1 MNEYKKLIDYLKNR
15 INNIEEKL
23 EKIENEKKE
32 SSTFKETLEIIIK
45 QITELELTEIDTIK
59 MKDVL
64 ISIIGEDASNEV
76 INQFNVIVTF
86 TPYLIDERINS
97 PIKQEMLKDLE
108 AIKNIIIKVKKVI
121 EEKKFNTISEK
132 ELEEKQELEKYL
144 EIVSENGFNKLLSTE
159 DRIKFYNFLKIS
171 GIELSDVLVIIKD
184 YIKLGVKL
192 KRNEEILISNSS
204 IDVVNANAEAIIKEL
219 EQENQIKKVPPQ
231 EEVSLEI
238 LELPDLTEEQQKI
251 YEEILRIIDQNKN
264 NINPSTYE
272 LYKNMY
278 INLDITEIY
287 IQRSS
292 FLDINGIEWEKA
304 IPCIKEKLIPMINT
318 QDRTLIF
325 QIFNC
330 IISLNKNQIEQKNQI
345 NKESKEYKV
354 VLKQF
359 EEKFK
364 KTLEEIKKLESESD
378 FIINEIEE
386 KLNSNNKEN
395 ILSLLDRVKNES
407 KEEIEPEF
415 FESFNISSY
424 ELARNYVLL
433 DYIFAIKEYIEE
445 YMEIGIS
452 NDDYNS
458 VIEEYENLKKF
469 IKEYK
474 SNYKIIL
481 EQIKAQ
487 ELTKKMYMSNLP
499 PQPKINSIKQYESGK
514 NIIIFYRKN
523 EESKFLVEE
532 DLEHSTDIN
541 KNYIYVEK
549 ILKTVNDIEYWH
561 WREKRYYNFR
571 EDINKTATIKKPY
584 EFKSNFSG
592 KNLEFSRLKAPMQ
605 KKGEDNNT
613 RLSCLKI
620 DLCEE
625 NRIKLNLPSRTI
637 ILIIGQM
644 NISNHNSDTEYGY
657 FRTQIE
663 ENRENIQ
670 KIVELFENPNTPAEV
685 MYKLL
690 NDSSDLYNDLRGKIK
705 GNGI

>member
-32 SSTFKETLEIIIK
+32 SSAFKETLEIIIK

-97 PIKQEMLKDLE
+97 PIKKEMLKDLE

-121 EEKKFNTISEK
+121 GEKKFNTISEK

-159 DRIKFYNFLKIS
+159 DRTKFYNFLKTS

-364 KTLEEIKKLESESD
+364 QTLEEIKKLESESN

-395 ILSLLDRVKNES
+395 ILSLLDRIKNES

-452 NDDYNS
+452 NDDYNN

-481 EQIKAQ
+481 EQIKEQ
-487 ELTKKMYMSNLP
+487 ELTKNMQITDLT

-670 KIVELFENPNTPAEV
+670 KIVEQFENPNTPAEV

>member
-97 PIKQEMLKDLE
+97 PIKQEILKDLE

-132 ELEEKQELEKYL
+132 GFEEKQELEKYL

-159 DRIKFYNFLKIS
+159 DRTKFYNFLKTS

-238 LELPDLTEEQQKI
+238 LELPDLTEEQQQI

-364 KTLEEIKKLESESD
+364 QTLEEIKKLESESN

-395 ILSLLDRVKNES
+395 ILSLLDRIKNES

-452 NDDYNS
+452 NDDYNN

-481 EQIKAQ
+481 EQIKEQ
-487 ELTKKMYMSNLP
+487 ELTKNMQITDLT

-670 KIVELFENPNTPAEV
+670 KIVEQFENPNTPAEV

>member
-32 SSTFKETLEIIIK
+32 SSAFKETLEIIIK

-159 DRIKFYNFLKIS
+159 DRTKFYNFLKTS

-364 KTLEEIKKLESESD
+364 QTLEEIKKLESESN

-395 ILSLLDRVKNES
+395 ILSLLDRIKNES

-452 NDDYNS
+452 NDDYNN

-481 EQIKAQ
+481 EQIKEQ
-487 ELTKKMYMSNLP
+487 ELTKNMQITDLT

-670 KIVELFENPNTPAEV
+670 KIVEQFENPNTPAEV

>member
-159 DRIKFYNFLKIS
+159 DRTKFYNFLKTS

-364 KTLEEIKKLESESD
+364 QTLEEIKKLESESN

-395 ILSLLDRVKNES
+395 ILSLLDRIKNES

-452 NDDYNS
+452 NDDYNN

-481 EQIKAQ
+481 EQIKEQ
-487 ELTKKMYMSNLP
+487 ELTKNMQITDLT

-670 KIVELFENPNTPAEV
+670 KIVEQFENPNTPAEV